1 MQATPVITV
10 GPVDQLMHE
19 GASFGHVWETTVY
32 EYRASA
38 LAVAAHH
45 AVGQVVGAAYLYVE
59 SGTVDGHAHMAIG
72 VSQVQRQ
79 RSHAGS
85 SPFPYSMYFSLSGSV

>member
-32 EYRASA
+32 EYR
-38 LAVAAHH
+38 V
-45 AVGQVVGAAYLYVE
+45 
-59 SGTVDGHAHMAIG
+59 
-72 VSQVQRQ
+72 
-79 RSHAGS
+79 RS
-85 SPFPYSMYFSLSGSV
+85 L